1 VEVIERLVELL
12 VILAGAK
19 VGAEVM
25 TRLRQPAVIGELVVG
40 MVIGASVLGWIA
52 VEDGDVI
59 SIMAE
64 IGVILLLF
72 EVGLETDVR
81 DFVRLGGSALSVASI
96 GVLTPFALGFAAAKL
111 LAIDGGS
118 TEVALFIAA
127 AMTATSVGITA
138 RVFADLKR
146 LQTDEAK
153 TIIGAAVI
161 DDIMG
166 LIILAVVVGVLGA
179 DGSFAITSVIT
190 ITAKALFF
198 LAGVVV
204 IGIPLVRFYFRFLG
218 WLRVEGS
225 YVVGAFAFA
234 VAVGIA
240 AEEIAGLDPIVGAFA
255 AGLVAAQ
262 SGHHERL
269 FRELRPI
276 VYLFVPI
283 FFLSIGARVDVDVL
297 TDPKVLMAGGVVSML
312 AIVGKIVSG
321 LGVWGGADR
330 WVVGVGMIP
339 RGEVGL
345 IFAALGSTQLAA
357 VVGPEETAIV
367 VMMVVVTTLVAPIVL
382 NRMLRY
388 RPLPAA
394 PTPAGLEQKLLDS
407 PMLGGREIDEAPPDR
422 RATGPPAD

>member
-1 VEVIERLVELL
+1 MEVIERLIELL

-19 VGAEVM
+19 IGAEIM
-25 TRLRQPAVIGELVVG
+25 TRIRQPAVIGELLVG

-52 VEDGDVI
+52 IDEGGVI

-96 GVLTPFALGFAAAKL
+96 GVATPFLLGFGAAKL
-111 LAIDGGS
+111 LSIDGGS
-118 TEVALFIAA
+118 TEVALFIGAS
-127 AMTATSVGITA
+127 MTATSVGITA

-166 LIILAVVVGVLGA
+166 LIILAVVVGLLGA
-179 DGSFAITSVIT
+179 DGSFQITSVLT

-198 LAGVVV
+198 LGGVMV
-204 IGIPLVRFYFRFLG
+204 IGIPLIRHYFRFLG

-240 AEEIAGLDPIVGAFA
+240 AEEVAGLDPIVGAFA

-262 SGHHERL
+262 SGHHERV

-283 FFLSIGARVDVDVL
+283 FFLSIGARVDVGVL
-297 TDPKVLMAGGVVSML
+297 ADPQVLIAGGLISVLAMAGKVV
-312 AIVGKIVSG
+312 AG
-321 LGVWGGADR
+321 LGVWGTTDR
-330 WVVGVGMIP
+330 WIVGVGMIP

-367 VMMVVVTTLVAPIVL
+367 VLMVVVTTIVAPIVL
-382 NRMLRY
+382 NRMLRS
-388 RPLPAA
+388 RPMPAA
-394 PTPAGLEQKLLDS
+394 EVTPPLEEMLLDS
-407 PMLGGREIDEAPPDR
+407 PMLGGAEVDESGED
-422 RATGPPAD
+422 